1 MKLKSILI
9 VALSLIISGLSYA
22 TFLLQSTN
30 SRLQDQLETALGYR
44 KQLQKQSELNIRN
57 RLDFE
62 SQLESLEG
70 ELLASSSQLSSLSSE
85 LAEAKLKA
93 NPDYEALMEQAR
105 REVITENGRLVER
118 GRPSGG
124 FSVFSDPA
132 STRKMAEDKV
142 AGQYL
147 SYFETLALSSTE
159 MDSMYEAFVD
169 FSDERYQMLGQLIA
183 GNLTAD
189 QAAVM
194 FGPNALVD
202 NLKDNL
208 TSKQA
213 AELGAYD
220 LMMNQDAFRQ
230 VYTGIFGQVSDAIS
244 GQIQDYVMDVV
255 IDEVFSEENNYG
267 ALVADNG
274 SMTSAYID
282 KLDSFGRARE
292 RLEPNLTAEQLFQ
305 FDRFAEGQF
314 GTVDVVLEANTD
326 GEGKVQ
332 MRNMR
337 LSAESLPN

>member
-44 KQLQKQSELNIRN
+44 KQLQEQSELNIRN

-62 SQLESLEG
+62 SQLENLEG

-85 LAEAKLKA
+85 LAEAKLQA

-105 REVITENGRLVER
+105 REVITANGRLVER

-159 MDSMYEAFVD
+159 MDSMYEA
-169 FSDERYQMLGQLIA
+169 L
-183 GNLTAD
+183 
-189 QAAVM
+189 
-194 FGPNALVD
+194 
-202 NLKDNL
+202 
-208 TSKQA
+208 
-213 AELGAYD
+213 
-220 LMMNQDAFRQ
+220 
-230 VYTGIFGQVSDAIS
+230 
-244 GQIQDYVMDVV
+244 
-255 IDEVFSEENNYG
+255 
-267 ALVADNG
+267 
-274 SMTSAYID
+274 
-282 KLDSFGRARE
+282 
-292 RLEPNLTAEQLFQ
+292 
-305 FDRFAEGQF
+305 
-314 GTVDVVLEANTD
+314 
-326 GEGKVQ
+326 
-332 MRNMR
+332 
-337 LSAESLPN
+337 